1 MLFTVIFVVFIIA
14 NFVPS
19 VWPIA
24 VGIVGAV
31 AFVIAVVIIV
41 PVSHICIFLLFHI
54 FSCFYI
60 PYDFDSDLIY
70 TETSA
75 VTKAIVVLV
84 FAVVFAVTV
93 VSYSLGS
100 YGRYTLLV
108 LVLFLL

>member
-1 MLFTVIFVVFIIA
+1 MHDIYIAFTSVVVCFADTCTHSVPIFVVFIIA

-19 VWPIA
+19 IWPIA
-24 VGIVGAV
+24 VGIAGAV

-75 VTKAIVVLV
+75 VTKAIVVLGP
-84 FAVVFAVTV
+84 VV
-93 VSYSLGS
+93 
-100 YGRYTLLV
+100 
-108 LVLFLL
+108 